1 MTICFWSNEME
12 NSLFHT
18 VGYKNHTVE
27 YIFHTV
33 GYKSQSM
40 VHRKYKQKRKNTPV
54 GKQEYPPPPVLI
66 IPKAIKKGSMDLMTV
81 HRPFYAE

>member
-12 NSLFHT
+12 NSL
-18 VGYKNHTVE
+18 
-27 YIFHTV
+27 FHTV